1 MIRRALLSFALLL
14 AGCSNLT
21 EEEGGAVALQI
32 TQPASDSLQ
41 VGESMTLSAQALGK
55 DGNPVDVTISW
66 RAPDPTLTVE
76 EATGV
81 ITGVSPGTGRVQ
93 AFAGSLSSAL
103 LQFTVTATADTLIV
117 TDSVLTVAPGE
128 TASLPLVAQ
137 VQTFNPPGPLPGWPV
152 IYTITDPPEVI
163 PHLVELPGGVVTDTV
178 NTGTD
183 GAVTTVTLNRV
194 ALAQPDTAF
203 VEVRSFRSGG
213 APVPG
218 SGQRFIVVFQ

>member
-41 VGESMTLSAQALGK
+41 VGQSMTLSAQALGK

-81 ITGVSPGTGRVQ
+81 ITGVSPRPST
-93 AFAGSLSSAL
+93 
-103 LQFTVTATADTLIV
+103 
-117 TDSVLTVAPGE
+117 TVAVD
-128 TASLPLVAQ
+128 AAWS
-137 VQTFNPPGPLPGWPV
+137 PPAK
-152 IYTITDPPEVI
+152 T
-163 PHLVELPGGVVTDTV
+163 
-178 NTGTD
+178 
-183 GAVTTVTLNRV
+183 
-194 ALAQPDTAF
+194 Q
-203 VEVRSFRSGG
+203 
-213 APVPG
+213 
-218 SGQRFIVVFQ
+218 